1 VSALTGLLVNE
12 PQRQAIATEEGH
24 QMQLYPAIDIKGG
37 KCVRLSQGRFD
48 DVKVYYEDPAY
59 VAAHWAG
66 LGATYLH
73 VVDLDGAVKGSSV
86 NREAIRNIGR
96 SIDIPFEA
104 GGGIRTLTDIEELL
118 ELGASRVIIG
128 TKAVEDPDFVFKAV
142 EIYGADHIV
151 LGLDARDGKVAVKGW
166 LEDSARTAE
175 EFCLDM
181 KKAGIK
187 TVIYTDISRD
197 GMLCGPNITSTKKLS
212 EATGMEIIA
221 SGGISRMEDLAELKN
236 AGIPGAIL
244 GKALYEGRIDLV
256 KAVCTIEN
264 PSDFSEFK
272 TDGNGLIP
280 VVVQDDETLEVLMVA
295 YMNEEA
301 YNRTLLTGRMN
312 YYSRSRKALWLKGET
327 SGHFQDLVSLD
338 IDCDNDTLL
347 ARVIQTGAA
356 CHTGRHSCFYRR
368 IADKT
373 I

>member
-1 VSALTGLLVNE
+1 
-12 PQRQAIATEEGH
+12 
-24 QMQLYPAIDIKGG
+24 MQLYPAIDLKDG
-37 KCVRLSQGRFD
+37 KCVRLSQGSFN
-48 DVKVYYEDPAY
+48 DVKVYSDSPALA
-59 VAAHWAG
+59 AAHWEG
-66 LGATYLH
+66 LGATFLH
-73 VVDLDGAVKGSSV
+73 IVDLDGAVKGSSV
-86 NREAIRNIGR
+86 NREAIKDIGTHI
-96 SIDIPFEA
+96 SIPFEV
-104 GGGIRTLTDIEELL
+104 GGGVRTLQDIEELL
-118 ELGASRVIIG
+118 GLGAKRVIIG
-128 TKAVEDPDFVFKAV
+128 TKAVEDPDFAAQAV
-142 EIYGADHIV
+142 ERFGADHIV

-166 LEDSARTAE
+166 LEDSVRSSE

-181 KKAGIK
+181 KKAGIR

-197 GMLCGPNITSTKKLS
+197 GMLCGPNITNTRKLIDS
-212 EATGMEIIA
+212 TGMEIIA
-221 SGGISRMEDLAELKN
+221 SGGISCMDDLAELKK

-244 GKALYEGRIDLV
+244 GKALYEGRIDLA
-256 KAVCTIEN
+256 KAICTIEN

-301 YNRTLLTGRMN
+301 YKKTLLSGRMH
-312 YYSRSRKALWLKGET
+312 YYSRSRQTLWLKGET

-356 CHTGRHSCFYRR
+356 CHTGNHSCFYRR
-368 IADKT
+368 ISDKA